1 VISIRSGFCD
11 FQCTAEYQNS
21 SWFYGVARDSDFR
34 QKKFKGGITDDPYD
48 RLNPYGTA
56 SMPDDEIRYRF
67 LINVNTVDKPLLRK
81 IEHLWLEEFPKIA
94 QSVSTALQCLNRA
107 SSVEARMFESVYGII
122 EVFKKTVTTLG
133 FSNIIRGVYISENEI
148 EGVLEVYQKQNNFM
162 GESQPPQLPDT
173 DSLELSKDEFFKTF
187 LPEGQVPRQIQ
198 NELWN
203 TFEQIVAEN
212 DRYKGIVQWPTGT
225 GKTVA
230 MMLLLFLTYRK
241 HCSTSNKPFRAVLI
255 SPRNDIFTTILS
267 TICKFRK
274 FGIQVLEGHEGRL
287 SSLKI
292 PSNCHTLILTTHAA
306 LTNEEKWTT
315 LGEIT
320 HIHYD
325 EVHRITGDKFKEC
338 LDARSD
344 TICYTT
350 GTSATPLTSDGAQNT
365 HIAKI
370 FGSPLNVIHRCDFAR
385 AIEEGYI
392 AKPKFHVEVLQKGA
406 SKEALAA
413 AFVDVFIET
422 IIRKDKGGKYIAYLD
437 TQEMTHLAIAAFKKK
452 APLSWR
458 VYTAVENGDANTDI
472 EFVDA
477 PLTHNPAVM
486 FACDRF
492 REGSDIKGLEMTAKM
507 IGDTI
512 AGNIIVQIAGR
523 ALRKDY
529 EDKEGWCLLVK
540 IAEAG
545 TTPDDIFGD
554 IIGYIS
560 QFLKREAK
568 GIHKPRSVAEQLADF
583 VGNVRIGGKSYSQE
597 ETIVRIQAI
606 QNRQVWEKGE
616 PKERYEL
623 IRDLNKQHG
632 LTSKQ
637 TYCDFANRH
646 ERYIEDPKAYFKD
659 WWVSWYHYLGVDT
672 SAFPQTKHE
681 WIRVC
686 KEMGLEKW
694 DDYKKSVTSTLPANP
709 GEMYEDYENWDKEF
723 GVEDEVVW

>member
-1 VISIRSGFCD
+1 MSYE
-11 FQCTAEYQNS
+11 FQNT

-67 LINVNTVDKPLLRK
+67 LIKVNTVDKPLLKK

-94 QSVSTALQCLNRA
+94 QSPSPALQCLNRA
-107 SSVEARMFESVYGII
+107 SSVEARMFVSIYDII
-122 EVFKKTVTTLG
+122 EAFKKILAGLG
-133 FSNIIRGVYISENEI
+133 ISNIFRGVYISENEI
-148 EGVLEVYQKQNNFM
+148 EGVLSMYQKLNTFTP
-162 GESQPPQLPDT
+162 EPQPNPDC
-173 DSLELSKDEFFKTF
+173 LVLSKDEFFKTF
-187 LPEGQVPRQIQ
+187 LPEGQVPRLIQ
-198 NELWN
+198 NELWD

-230 MMLLLFLTYRK
+230 MMMLLFLTYRK
-241 HCSTSNKPFRAVLI
+241 HLSNSNKPFRALLV

-267 TICKFRK
+267 TISKFSY

-292 PSNCHTLILTTHAA
+292 PSDKHILVLTTHAA
-306 LTNEEKWTT
+306 LTNEQKWAL

-344 TICYTT
+344 TIRYTT
-350 GTSATPLTSDGAQNT
+350 GTSATPLTCDGAQNT
-365 HIAKI
+365 HIAKL
-370 FGSPLNVIHRCDFAR
+370 FGAPLNVIHRCDFVR

-392 AKPKFHVEVLQKGA
+392 AKPKFQVEVLQKGS
-406 SKEALAA
+406 SKEALAD
-413 AFVDVFIET
+413 AFVDALIET
-422 IIRKDKGGKYIAYLD
+422 IRRKDKGGKYIGYLD
-437 TQEMTHLAIAAFKKK
+437 TQEMTHLAIATFKKK
-452 APLSWR
+452 APPSWC
-458 VYTAVENGDANTDI
+458 VYTAVEHGDANADI

-560 QFLKREAK
+560 QFLRREVK
-568 GIHKPRSVAEQLADF
+568 GLHKPRNIAKQLADF
-583 VGNVRIGGKSYSQE
+583 VGDVRIGSKSYSQE

-616 PKERYEL
+616 PKERYD
-623 IRDLNKQHG
+623 IVRDLNKQYG
-632 LTSKQ
+632 LTSKVA
-637 TYCDFANRH
+637 YHDFAPSH
-646 ERYIEDPKAYFKD
+646 ERYIEDPKVYFKD
-659 WWVSWYHYLGVDT
+659 RWISWYHYLGVDT
-672 SAFPQTKHE
+672 THFPQTKPM
-681 WIRVC
+681 WLRLC
-686 KEMGLEKW
+686 KDMGLTKW
-694 DDYKKSVTSTLPANP
+694 DSYKQKHNEHLPANP
-709 GEMYEDYENWDKEF
+709 GEMYEDYTNWDQEF
-723 GVEDEVVW
+723 GSEEEIVW